1 MGNRRFLPGKR
12 AIIGISQIGILMGS
26 MVLIVL
32 WCGLDRMDYEK
43 LLVLLQFLG
52 AYLSHLEG
60 GEA

>member
-1 MGNRRFLPGKR
+1 
-12 AIIGISQIGILMGS
+12 MGS